1 MTSQYKIIINPM
13 GSVRTTQAGK
23 FADKRYHRYRDYKT
37 ELRLLLKQVGIHKC
51 PSAFFI
57 KFVMPFPVSYTD
69 KKKDTLRGKPHT
81 QKPDLDNLVKGFM
94 DCFGTDDSGV
104 HAITM
109 LKVWGD
115 EGKIILGIEE

>member
-13 GSVRTTQAGK
+13 GAVRTTQAGK
-23 FADKRYHRYRDYKT
+23 FADKRYHRYREYKT

-51 PSAFFI
+51 PARFII
-57 KFVMPFPVSYTD
+57 KFVLPFPASYSD
-69 KKKDTLRGKPHT
+69 RKKDLLRDKPHT

>member
-1 MTSQYKIIINPM
+1 M

>member
-13 GSVRTTQAGK
+13 GAVRTTQAGK
-23 FADKRYHRYRDYKT
+23 FGSERYHRYHAYKL
-37 ELRLLLKQVGIHKC
+37 ELRYALKRIGISKC
-51 PSAFFI
+51 PARFII
-57 KFVMPFPVSYTD
+57 KFVLPFPASYSD
-69 KKKDTLRGKPHT
+69 RKRDLLRDKPHT

-109 LKVWGD
+109 LKIWGD

>member
-1 MTSQYKIIINPM
+1 M
-13 GSVRTTQAGK
+13 GAVRTTQAGK

-69 KKKDTLRGKPHT
+69 RKKDFLRGRPHT

-104 HAITM
+104 HWIRM
-109 LKVWGD
+109 SKVWGD
-115 EGKIILGIEE
+115 EGKIILGTE

>member
-1 MTSQYKIIINPM
+1 MENQYKIIINPM
-13 GSVRTTQAGK
+13 GAVRTTQAGK

-37 ELRLLLKQVGIHKC
+37 ELRLLLKQVDIHKC

-57 KFVMPFPVSYTD
+57 KFVMPFPVSYTE

-104 HAITM
+104 HWIRM
-109 LKVWGD
+109 SKVWGD
-115 EGKIILGIEE
+115 EGKIILGTE